1 MNLGPR
7 QDQYFLLTAE
17 PPPLQGHKIISLLN
31 KVKDKEL
38 ENLKKKRNI
47 RKEIIII
54 TIPGRR
60 NTNIKSIT
68 RVRELDTIMKG

>member
-1 MNLGPR
+1 MPLEAKREHQISRSRQLWVAWGGCRKVNLGPR

-38 ENLKKKRNI
+38 ENLKKKETSE
-47 RKEIIII
+47 RK
-54 TIPGRR
+54 
-60 NTNIKSIT
+60 
-68 RVRELDTIMKG
+68 L